1 MKVEDTIIAALRRA
15 APEVHEGLRLSE
27 QLATLVDRD
36 IILTTA
42 WEDIAS
48 ALQQAEAR
56 TGSPCLTWHPEVST
70 ERCPGI
76 LW

>member
-1 MKVEDTIIAALRRA
+1 MTTALNWELRWQDFHVE
-15 APEVHEGLRLSE
+15 
-27 QLATLVDRD
+27 RD
-36 IILTTA
+36 IIRTTV
-42 WEDIAS
+42 WEAIAS